1 MRLNAAIALQGLTT
15 HELEVED
22 VIERI
27 RYLLNDIEPNAYV
40 GVELLSVGTDFGAIT
55 VPVEEDL
62 LEDLLAI
69 GQRLRVDLLRRY
81 WLRRDRIHLLQSL
94 RMGHALA
101 SLNPA
106 RIRRT
111 MNEIDSKF

>member
-40 GVELLSVGTDFGAIT
+40 GVELLSVGTDFGVIEPA
-55 VPVEEDL
+55 
-62 LEDLLAI
+62 EDLLAI
-69 GQRLRVDLLRRY
+69 GERLRLDLLHRY
-81 WLRRDRIHLLQSL
+81 WSRRTRDLLLQSL
-94 RMGHALA
+94 RLGHALA

-106 RIRRT
+106 RVRRV
-111 MNEIDSKF
+111 MSEIDSTF

>member
-1 MRLNAAIALQGLTT
+1 MRLNAAIALQGLST

-40 GVELLSVGTDFGAIT
+40 GVELLSVGTDFGAT
-55 VPVEEDL
+55 YVAPA
-62 LEDLLAI
+62 LEDLLVS
-69 GQRLRVDLLRRY
+69 GERLRLDLLRRY
-81 WLRRDRIHLLQSL
+81 WCQRDPVLLLQSL
-94 RMGHALA
+94 RIGHALA

-106 RIRRT
+106 RIRR
-111 MNEIDSKF
+111 MIDEQHF